1 MDHGPKESDRSNK
14 FSGKGIMQCISKEA
28 YFHRENNQL
37 TILSVS
43 AECNK
48 RLMDVIQYAKTIPEE
63 LHVHITNVAEEEI
76 LRRLY
81 KLCELS
87 IADDVNEKTVK
98 WLLIDC
104 NETTTTSEKNSTRSK
119 IKWVIISIITVVTI
133 TIVIIVA
140 TYYCYITQKKQ
151 IKEKQQKQEQ
161 RQRHHLQLQ
170 QQSQQA
176 SSLKTPGKLNEVT
189 DRTILASASI
199 TQITNSSDSKLIQNT
214 KEKTKTK
221 QNELKE
227 INERINRQ
235 SDEEFQQE
243 RKELIAFY
251 KQVRQ
256 CFPERTEKTQEQSG
270 KKQSSEENDSSSLN
284 SNES

>member
-1 MDHGPKESDRSNK
+1 MDHGPKESDRSNVKQTLHLKK

-104 NETTTTSEKNSTRSK
+104 NEM
-119 IKWVIISIITVVTI
+119 VTI

-199 TQITNSSDSKLIQNT
+199 TQITNSSDSKLIQNCVQT